1 MIKELFARKI
11 CFLNKIL
18 RKNKQSRTRERVSG
32 KVETGVLIFAAIM
45 YNNQKAFSE
54 RGIQMQGDMIK
65 MPSGARKAL
74 SVFLGALLGGL
85 MWRFRGTH
93 GYGGSW
99 GLVAVGTA
107 FALLI
112 FVFYGKSIKNGFVL
126 LPVLAVSMG
135 LTVTGW
141 GASNG
146 LLSGYIHS
154 AAEFPGEGE
163 HVLQFS
169 QPRALIIM
177 LLMGFGLSC
186 LFGLFAGTLI
196 SKREY
201 KLRDYFIFI
210 VVFFAVSYLTKAT
223 VSHLLIKAVSPRLVE
238 LFKEG
243 LAAAGKTGSPWKVY
257 MSHFDKIPW
266 GKKIPF
272 GRAYFEIIEHISHAV
287 AALALALFA
296 KIGYRDGK
304 TAGFSLL
311 FNISTA
317 FAITTADFFNVA
329 GTGRGII
336 AEIPKLAPFTQNNWG
351 MWEFCTG
358 FLIGLFLMLILAL
371 MSGKDAAEKAEYEKK
386 SPKMRFAGAFVSGVY
401 LFALVPARAFVMRIT
416 EYLENKGVIGSESPY
431 DIIGIAALTAAA
443 AVFIFIKL
451 KKNIFEKNLP
461 APVDCTLTGFAGKA
475 LTVYTLAAGL
485 FFIFMPGGVL
495 YGLPWGAGFFASLFT
510 PDCIVPAVVT
520 VSFALWCGA
529 GIGIRD

>member
-1 MIKELFARKI
+1 MNPAASLSPARAQ
-11 CFLNKIL
+11 KIL
-18 RKNKQSRTRERVSG
+18 
-32 KVETGVLIFAAIM
+32 
-45 YNNQKAFSE
+45 
-54 RGIQMQGDMIK
+54 
-65 MPSGARKAL
+65 
-74 SVFLGALLGGL
+74 SVVLGALLGGL

-99 GLVAVGTA
+99 GLIAVGTA
-107 FALLI
+107 LTLLI
-112 FVFYGKSIKNGFVL
+112 FAFYGGKIKGRNGFVL
-126 LPVLAVSMG
+126 LPVFAVSAG

-154 AAEFPGEGE
+154 IAEFPDEGE
-163 HVLQFS
+163 RILQFS

-186 LFGLFAGTLI
+186 LFGLFAGTII
-196 SKREY
+196 SEKQY

-210 VVFFAVSYLTKAT
+210 AVFFAVSYLAKAT
-223 VSHLLIKAVSPRLVE
+223 VSHLLIKAVSPQIVE

-243 LAAAGKTGSPWKVY
+243 LAAAGKEGSPWKVY

-287 AALALALFA
+287 AALALVIFA
-296 KIGYRDGK
+296 RVAFGDRK
-304 TAGFSLL
+304 TALFSLL

-317 FAITTADFFNVA
+317 FAITAADFFNVA

-336 AEIPKLAPFTQNNWG
+336 EKIPKPAPFTQNSWS

-358 FLIGLFLMLILAL
+358 FLIGLFLMLIIAV
-371 MSGKDAAEKAEYEKK
+371 MSGKELPAKEEYAAK
-386 SPKMRFAGAFVSGVY
+386 SPKLRFAGAFTAGVY
-401 LFALVPARAFVMRIT
+401 LFALVPLRAFVMRIT
-416 EYLENKGVIGSESPY
+416 EYLETKGVIESESPY
-431 DIIGIAALTAAA
+431 DIIGIVALTVVA

-451 KKNIFEKNLP
+451 RKNILINETEN
-461 APVDCTLTGFAGKA
+461 PVGYSLTVFSHRALTG
-475 LTVYTLAAGL
+475 YTLAAGL

-495 YGLPWGAGFFASLFT
+495 YELPRGAGFASAFFT
-510 PDCIVPAVVT
+510 PGHVVPAVVLSAF
-520 VSFALWCGA
+520 VLWCVLWGA
-529 GIGIRD
+529 RTAGQGGKT